1 MVFHPPVAIVAK
13 AGDAGKYKVGLPAW
27 NMILR
32 GFMSGAYIAM
42 GGALATVCS
51 TGVAAAGGTGAASAG
66 FGALITGAVFPV
78 GLIITVLTGAEL
90 FTGDA
95 MLAPMAAFIHKVSW
109 AAVMNLWVWVYI
121 GNLIG
126 SIVYAYIMAIGPFAQ
141 YVTIAGALGNLT
153 TAAPASTATAFG
165 MRAIQIAAF
174 KVQYVGAA
182 AMWSAFLKGIGCNWL
197 VNLAILLGICADDLI
212 GKFFG
217 IWFPIMCFVSTG
229 FEHSIANQ
237 YFIAAGIFVNDLVAT
252 QAQHATA
259 QASYLGYTN
268 LNWVG
273 FWVNNMIIVTI
284 GNIVGALFFVGVI
297 YWVAFRKEIAAL
309 K

>member
-1 MVFHPPVAIVAK
+1 MVFHPPVAITAK

-27 NMILR
+27 NMVLR

-51 TGVAAAGGTGAASAG
+51 TGIAYSAAQVTAGAVPGGFASAG
-66 FGALITGAVFPV
+66 IAQLVLGAVFPV

-109 AAVMNLWVWVYI
+109 AQVLTLWVFVYI

-126 SIVYAYIMAIGPFAQ
+126 SIFWAYLMANGPFVSFDAAGAAT
-141 YVTIAGALGNLT
+141 VTAFGTRAIAIAGA
-153 TAAPASTATAFG
+153 
-165 MRAIQIAAF
+165 
-174 KVQYVGAA
+174 KVSYVGMMG
-182 AMWSAFLKGIGCNWL
+182 MWSAFLKGIGCNYL
-197 VNLAILLGICADDLI
+197 VNLAILLGICSDDMV

-217 IWFPIMCFVSTG
+217 IWFPIMAFVSSG
-229 FEHSIANQ
+229 LEHSIANM
-237 YFIAAGIFVNDLVAT
+237 YFIPAGIFT
-252 QAQHATA
+252 QGFITDPTKINA
-259 QASYLGYTN
+259 GI
-268 LNWVG
+268 NWVTM
-273 FWVNNMIIVTI
+273 WTNNVIVVTL
-284 GNIVGALFFVGVI
+284 GNIVGALFFVGI
-297 YWVAFRKEIAAL
+297 LYWVAFRKEIAAL

>member
-13 AGDAGKYKVGLPAW
+13 AGDAGKYKVGLPSW
-27 NMILR
+27 NMVLR

-51 TGVAAAGGTGAASAG
+51 TGIMATDAALRYGTASAG
-66 FGALITGAVFPV
+66 FSQLILGAVFPV

-109 AAVMNLWVWVYI
+109 MQVLNLWVFVYI

-126 SIVYAYIMAIGPFAQ
+126 SIFWAYLMANGP
-141 YVTIAGALGNLT
+141 YVSFDAAGVATVTAFGTRAIAIAGA
-153 TAAPASTATAFG
+153 
-165 MRAIQIAAF
+165 
-174 KVQYVGAA
+174 KVSYVGMMG
-182 AMWSAFLKGIGCNWL
+182 MWSAFWKGIGCNYL
-197 VNLAILLGICADDLI
+197 VNLAILLGICSDDAV

-217 IWFPIMCFVSTG
+217 IWFPIMAFVSMG
-229 FEHSIANQ
+229 LEHSIANM
-237 YFIAAGIFVNDLVAT
+237 YFIPAGIFT
-252 QAQHATA
+252 QGFITDPAKINA
-259 QASYLGYTN
+259 G
-268 LNWVG
+268 LNWVTM
-273 FWVNNMIIVTI
+273 WTNNVIIVTL

>member
-27 NMILR
+27 NMVLR

-51 TGVAAAGGTGAASAG
+51 TGIAYSAAQITAGAVPGGFASAG
-66 FGALITGAVFPV
+66 MAQLILGAVFPV

-95 MLAPMAAFIHKVSW
+95 MLAPMAAFIHKISW
-109 AAVMNLWVWVYI
+109 MQVANLWVFVYI

-126 SIVYAYIMAIGPFAQ
+126 SLFWAYLMANGP
-141 YVTIAGALGNLT
+141 YVSFDAAGAATVTAFGTRAIAIAGA
-153 TAAPASTATAFG
+153 
-165 MRAIQIAAF
+165 
-174 KVQYVGAA
+174 KVSYVG
-182 AMWSAFLKGIGCNWL
+182 MMGIWSAFMKGIGCNYL
-197 VNLAILLGICADDLI
+197 VNLAILLGICADDAA

-217 IWFPIMCFVSTG
+217 IWFPIMAFVSMG
-229 FEHSIANQ
+229 LEHSIANM
-237 YFIAAGIFVNDLVAT
+237 YFIPAGIFT
-252 QAQHATA
+252 QGFITDPTKINA
-259 QASYLGYTN
+259 GI
-268 LNWVG
+268 NWVSM
-273 FWVNNMIIVTI
+273 WTSNLIPVTL
-284 GNIVGALFFVGVI
+284 GNIVGALFFVGVL

>member
-1 MVFHPPVAIVAK
+1 M
-13 AGDAGKYKVGLPAW
+13 
-27 NMILR
+27 R

-51 TGVAAAGGTGAASAG
+51 TGIMATDVALRYGTASAG
-66 FGALITGAVFPV
+66 FSQLILGAVFPV

-95 MLAPMAAFIHKVSW
+95 MLAPMAAFIHKVTW
-109 AAVMNLWVWVYI
+109 AQVINLWIWVYI

-126 SIVYAYIMAIGPFAQ
+126 SIVFAYIMAYGPF
-141 YVTIAGALGNLT
+141 VTFDAAG
-153 TAAPASTATAFG
+153 TATVTAFG
-165 MRAIQIAAF
+165 TRAIAIASA
-174 KVQYVGAA
+174 KVSYVGIAGT
-182 AMWSAFLKGIGCNWL
+182 WSAFLKAIGCNWL

-217 IWFPIMCFVSTG
+217 IWFPIMAFVSIG
-229 FEHSIANQ
+229 FEHCVANM
-237 YFIAAGIFVNDLVAT
+237 YFIPAGLFTQGFITDPTKINAGLTWVTMWTNNLVA
-252 QAQHATA
+252 
-259 QASYLGYTN
+259 
-268 LNWVG
+268 
-273 FWVNNMIIVTI
+273 VTI
-284 GNIVGALFFVGVI
+284 GNIVGGLFFVGVI

>member
-27 NMILR
+27 NMVVR

-51 TGVAAAGGTGAASAG
+51 TGIAYSAAQITAGAVPGGFASAG
-66 FGALITGAVFPV
+66 MTQLILGAVFPV

-95 MLAPMAAFIHKVSW
+95 MLAPMAAFIHKISW
-109 AAVMNLWVWVYI
+109 AQVLTLWVFVYI

-126 SIVYAYIMAIGPFAQ
+126 SIFWAYLMANGPF
-141 YVTIAGALGNLT
+141 VTWDAAGAATITAFGTRAIAIAGA
-153 TAAPASTATAFG
+153 
-165 MRAIQIAAF
+165 
-174 KVQYVGAA
+174 KVSYVG
-182 AMWSAFLKGIGCNWL
+182 MMGMYSAFLKGIGCNYL
-197 VNLAILLGICADDLI
+197 VNLAILLGICSDDMV

-217 IWFPIMCFVSTG
+217 IWFPIMAFVSMG
-229 FEHSIANQ
+229 LEHSIANM
-237 YFIAAGIFVNDLVAT
+237 YFIPAGIITSMLTGVPT
-252 QAQHATA
+252 TA
-259 QASYLGYTN
+259 
-268 LNWVG
+268 NWV
-273 FWVNNMIIVTI
+273 NMWTANVLIVTL
-284 GNIVGALFFVGVI
+284 GNIVGALFFVGI
-297 YWVAFRKEIAAL
+297 LYWVAFRKEIAAL

>member
-13 AGDAGKYKVGLPAW
+13 AGDAGKYKTGLPAW
-27 NMILR
+27 NMIMR

-51 TGVAAAGGTGAASAG
+51 TGIMATDATLRYGTASAG
-66 FGALITGAVFPV
+66 FSQLILGAVFPV

-95 MLAPMAAFIHKVSW
+95 MLAPMAAFIHKISW
-109 AAVMNLWVWVYI
+109 AAVANLWLWVYI

-126 SIVYAYIMAIGPFAQ
+126 SIVWAYIMANGPFVSFSA
-141 YVTIAGALGNLT
+141 AGVPT
-153 TAAPASTATAFG
+153 VTAFG
-165 MRAIQIAAF
+165 LRAIAIANA
-174 KVQYVGAA
+174 KVSYVGAA
-182 AMWSAFLKGIGCNWL
+182 ALWSAFLKGIGCNWL
-197 VNLAILLGICADDLI
+197 VNLAILLGICADDAV

-217 IWFPIMCFVSTG
+217 IWFPIMAFVSSG
-229 FEHSIANQ
+229 LEHSIANM
-237 YFIAAGIFVNDLVAT
+237 YFIPAGIFTDAFRVVGDRSAT
-252 QAQHATA
+252 LTWVTMW
-259 QASYLGYTN
+259 TN
-268 LNWVG
+268 N
-273 FWVNNMIIVTI
+273 IIVVTL
-284 GNIVGALFFVGVI
+284 GNIVGGMVFVGVI

>member
-51 TGVAAAGGTGAASAG
+51 TGIMATDAALRYGTASAG
-66 FGALITGAVFPV
+66 FSQLILGAVFPV

-95 MLAPMAAFIHKVSW
+95 MLAPMAAFIHKISW
-109 AAVMNLWVWVYI
+109 AQVLTLWVLVYI
-121 GNLIG
+121 GNFIG
-126 SIVYAYIMAIGPFAQ
+126 SVVWAYIMANGPFVAFDA
-141 YVTIAGALGNLT
+141 AGA
-153 TAAPASTATAFG
+153 ATATAFG
-165 MRAIQIAAF
+165 TRAIAIMGAKTA
-174 KVQYVGAA
+174 YVGT
-182 AMWSAFLKGIGCNWL
+182 MGFYSAFLKGIGCNWL

-217 IWFPIMCFVSTG
+217 IWFPIMAFVSSG
-229 FEHSIANQ
+229 LEHSIANM
-237 YFIAAGIFVNDLVAT
+237 YFIPAGLMTAAL
-252 QAQHATA
+252 
-259 QASYLGYTN
+259 TN
-268 LNWVG
+268 TPTKVT
-273 FWVNNMIIVTI
+273 WVNMWMSNLIPVTL
-284 GNIVGALFFVGVI
+284 GNIVGGLFFVGVI

>member
-1 MVFHPPVAIVAK
+1 MVFHPPVAITAK

-51 TGVAAAGGTGAASAG
+51 TGIAYSAAQITAGAIPGGFASAG
-66 FGALITGAVFPV
+66 MSQLVLGAVFPV

-109 AAVMNLWVWVYI
+109 AQVLTLWVFVYI

-126 SIVYAYIMAIGPFAQ
+126 SVTWAYIMSNGP
-141 YVTIAGALGNLT
+141 YVTWDAAGVATITAFGTRAIAIAGAKT
-153 TAAPASTATAFG
+153 S
-165 MRAIQIAAF
+165 
-174 KVQYVGAA
+174 YVG
-182 AMWSAFLKGIGCNWL
+182 MMGMYSAFLKGIGCNWL
-197 VNLAILLGICADDLI
+197 VNLAILLGICADDAV

-217 IWFPIMCFVSTG
+217 IWFPIMAFVSMG
-229 FEHSIANQ
+229 LEHSIANM
-237 YFIAAGIFVNDLVAT
+237 YFIPAGILTAGAT
-252 QAQHATA
+252 HTAT
-259 QASYLGYTN
+259 TV
-268 LNWVG
+268 NWV
-273 FWVNNMIIVTI
+273 NMWTSNLIPVTL
-284 GNIVGALFFVGVI
+284 GNIVGGLFFVGVI

>member
-27 NMILR
+27 NMIIR

-51 TGVAAAGGTGAASAG
+51 TGIAYSAAQITAGAVPGGFASAG
-66 FGALITGAVFPV
+66 MAQLVLGAVFPV

-95 MLAPMAAFIHKVSW
+95 MLAPMAAFIHKISW
-109 AAVMNLWVWVYI
+109 AQVLTLWVFVYI

-126 SIVYAYIMAIGPFAQ
+126 SIFWAYLMANGPF
-141 YVTIAGALGNLT
+141 VTWDAAGAATITAFGTRAIAIAGA
-153 TAAPASTATAFG
+153 
-165 MRAIQIAAF
+165 
-174 KVQYVGAA
+174 KVSYVGMMG
-182 AMWSAFLKGIGCNWL
+182 MWSAFLKAIGCNYL
-197 VNLAILLGICADDLI
+197 VNLAILLGICSDDMV

-217 IWFPIMCFVSTG
+217 IWFPIMAFVSSG
-229 FEHSIANQ
+229 LEHSIANM
-237 YFIAAGIFVNDLVAT
+237 YFIPAGIMTSMLTGVPT
-252 QAQHATA
+252 TA
-259 QASYLGYTN
+259 
-268 LNWVG
+268 NWV
-273 FWVNNMIIVTI
+273 NMWTANVIIVTL
-284 GNIVGALFFVGVI
+284 GNIVGGLFFVGI
-297 YWVAFRKEIAAL
+297 LYWVAFRKEIAAL

>member
-27 NMILR
+27 NMIVR

-51 TGVAAAGGTGAASAG
+51 TGIAYSAAQITAGAVPGGFASAG
-66 FGALITGAVFPV
+66 MAQLVLGAVFPV

-95 MLAPMAAFIHKVSW
+95 MLAPMAAFIHKISW
-109 AAVMNLWVWVYI
+109 AQVLTLWVFVYI

-126 SIVYAYIMAIGPFAQ
+126 SVFWAYLMANGPF
-141 YVTIAGALGNLT
+141 VTWDAAGAATITAFGTRAIAIAGA
-153 TAAPASTATAFG
+153 
-165 MRAIQIAAF
+165 
-174 KVQYVGAA
+174 KVSYVGMMG
-182 AMWSAFLKGIGCNWL
+182 MWSAFLKAIGCNYL
-197 VNLAILLGICADDLI
+197 VNLAILLGICSDDMV

-217 IWFPIMCFVSTG
+217 IWFPIMAFVSSG
-229 FEHSIANQ
+229 LEHSIANM
-237 YFIAAGIFVNDLVAT
+237 YFIPAGIFT
-252 QAQHATA
+252 QGFITDPAKINA
-259 QASYLGYTN
+259 GI
-268 LNWVG
+268 NWVTM
-273 FWVNNMIIVTI
+273 WTNNVIIVTL
-284 GNIVGALFFVGVI
+284 GNIVGGLFFVGVL